1 METRYRPLQWIHHM
15 TRGNAFVPSC
25 WMGYDSTMSL
35 TKTMGTLRSDDS
47 DDNENVIRA
56 IGLKSKTTTLPVY
69 HTFLYSSLPF
79 FHDYDVKKA

>member
-1 METRYRPLQWIHHM
+1 MR
-15 TRGNAFVPSC
+15 RGNALVPSC
-25 WMGYDSTMSL
+25 WMVYDSRV

-47 DDNENVIRA
+47 VDNENVIRA
-56 IGLKSKTTTLPVY
+56 IGLKSKTTTLHVY

>member
-1 METRYRPLQWIHHM
+1 M
-15 TRGNAFVPSC
+15 TRAMHSYILAGWCMIAPCHKNS
-25 WMGYDSTMSL
+25 GDL
-35 TKTMGTLRSDDS
+35 IRSDDS

-56 IGLKSKTTTLPVY
+56 IGLKSKTTTLHVY